1 VADRFNCQVWLKK
14 ILTYIQGGNIVKKK
28 IVYLILVLALT
39 LSFSACNR
47 DEEELPVADVDEQ
60 QDKVEQDAN
69 KPGEEPEDIYYVL
82 YLRHRNLP
90 FIFENTFRI
99 RENDSRLKNKSIEH
113 FVVEQLIE
121 QEDVDE
127 LINPIP
133 DGTKVL
139 YVEREGSTVIV
150 NLSEEFIRNM
160 RGDAEFVEIVVATIV
175 NSLVILPGNEKV
187 RILVDGHSIANLRGA
202 DISTDFEFIVQFT
215 TDK

>member
-1 VADRFNCQVWLKK
+1 MKK
-14 ILTYIQGGNIVKKK
+14 RIFCLT
-28 IVYLILVLALT
+28 LVLLLV
-39 LSFSACNR
+39 LSLAACNR
-47 DEEELPVADVDEQ
+47 DEEELPIHEGNDA
-60 QDKVEQDAN
+60 QDKVNEGAN
-69 KPGEEPEDIYYVL
+69 EPADEPEDIYYVL

-99 RENDSRLKNKSIEH
+99 KENDSRLKNKSIEH

-121 QEDVDE
+121 QEDVDD

-160 RGDAEFVEIVVATIV
+160 RGDAEFVEIAVATIV

-202 DISTDFEFIVQFT
+202 DISTDFEFIVQFAA
-215 TDK
+215 DK